1 MMSKQATPESADA
14 AFRELVQRHR
24 AQLIRFGMRRLQ
36 NREVVDEL
44 VSDTL
49 LAAWTHFAERP
60 SVDEELFWLYGIANR
75 VYSNLLR
82 GQHRRQKLYRRLQ
95 SEAPSAVP
103 CWERDSVGIDAMLD
117 EIDSLRAE
125 DREALQLAYWECL
138 SHREI
143 SIVLDCSENAV
154 SLRLSRARR
163 RIRERLDSRRVR
175 EGAQ

>member
-1 MMSKQATPESADA
+1 MMSRQATPDSADA
-14 AFRELVQRHR
+14 AFREFVQRHR
-24 AQLIRFGMRRLQ
+24 AQLIRFGLRRLHS
-36 NREVVDEL
+36 REVVDEL

-60 SVDEELFWLYGIANR
+60 IADEELFWLYGIANR

-82 GQHRRQKLYRRLQ
+82 SQHRRQKLYRRLQ
-95 SEAPSAVP
+95 SESPSAVP
-103 CWERDSVGIDAMLD
+103 CWEPDSVAIDALLD
-117 EIDSLRAE
+117 ELESLPAE
-125 DREALQLAYWECL
+125 DREALQLAYWERL

-163 RIRERLDSRRVR
+163 RIRERIDSRRIR